1 MKRGSLRRWLWISGL
16 AFTFAAAGA
25 DGTSAGLA
33 ITRLDRSA
41 PVDFFREIVPILQAN
56 CLPCHNRTTTK
67 ADLRLETPTDM
78 LQGGESGPA
87 LVPGK
92 AKESLLFRVSA
103 HLEKPRMPPKDNKVN
118 AVNLTPAELG
128 LLELWINQGA
138 QASERQTETVRWQPI
153 APEFRAIYAVALS
166 ADGQFA
172 ACGRANRLFVY
183 HVPSRRLL
191 AELTDPAVA
200 RTNGGPATA
209 HLDIINALAFSP
221 ADHTLAS
228 AGFREVKLWRP
239 QWPEPS
245 PETSAVA
252 GLTHSLRFADGSRQL
267 AITTNGAVKVTDSSG
282 KELFELRPGRTEEL
296 RREAALVIARQRF
309 DAAKAALESA
319 GKEFAAQRERLN
331 KAVAAE
337 LTARTAVR
345 NQTAAVQPLRREL
358 ACSEGRLA
366 QLERAADPGTNAPA
380 RRKQVEEQVAA
391 ARKTLAG
398 PEAEYAKAERNRSN
412 AENEATLARLS
423 VNQAASAELSAK
435 YHTQQCRQELGDAE
449 AARAQFASKVEPV
462 LAAALDRAGRLAA
475 TAHAEGRVRL
485 WNWDD
490 GTELHSFRSAL
501 TNLTQLT
508 FAEDGSLRLA
518 EAPRSLRWECTPTWS
533 LAAVLGGDTNSPF
546 ADRVN
551 AVAFSADGS
560 RLAAGGGEPTRSSE
574 IAVWE
579 PATGRWLYGLTNR
592 HSDVV
597 LALAFSP
604 DGRWLA
610 SGGADRF
617 ARLTETGSGQQ
628 VRALEGHTGHVLTVA
643 WKADTEMLASGSA
656 DNVAKLWKR
665 ATGERLKNLEGFGKE
680 VTGAA
685 FLGTSDL
692 LAAAG
697 GNGKVR
703 LLNSKGEETG
713 VLAAGSGFIQSLA
726 ASRDGSLIATG
737 GDDGVLRIWSVSERK
752 TVAEFAP

>member
-1 MKRGSLRRWLWISGL
+1 L

-25 DGTSAGLA
+25 DGTSVGLA
-33 ITRLDRSA
+33 ITRPDRSE

-67 ADLRLETPTDM
+67 ADLRLETPADM

-92 AKESLLFRVSA
+92 ARDSLLFRVSA

-138 QASERQTETVRWQPI
+138 TASERQAESIRWQPI
-153 APEFRAIYAVALS
+153 APGFRAIYAVALS

-172 ACGRANRLFVY
+172 ACGRGNRLSVY

-191 AELTDPAVA
+191 AELTDPKVA
-200 RTNGGPATA
+200 STLGGTVAA
-209 HLDIINALAFSP
+209 HLDVINALAFSP

-239 QWPEPS
+239 QWPSPV
-245 PETSAVA
+245 PETVGAV
-252 GLTHSLRFADGSRQL
+252 GLTNSLRSADGSRQL
-267 AITTNGAVKVTDSSG
+267 VIGTNGEAKLTDGSG
-282 KELFELRPGRTEEL
+282 KELFALRPGRAEEL
-296 RREAALVIARQRF
+296 RRETTVVIARQRL
-309 DAAKAALESA
+309 DAAKATQEAA
-319 GKEFAAQRERLN
+319 AKELAAQRERLS

-337 LTARTAVR
+337 TTARSAVR
-345 NQTAAVQPLRREL
+345 HQTVAIEPLRREL
-358 ACSEGRLA
+358 ARSEGRLA
-366 QLERAADPGTNAPA
+366 QLDRLATPVTNAPA
-380 RRKQVEEQVAA
+380 SRKLVEKQVAT
-391 ARKTLAG
+391 ARKALAG
-398 PEAEYAKAERNRSN
+398 PEAELAKAERNRSN
-412 AENEATLARLS
+412 AENEAMLARLS
-423 VNQAASAELSAK
+423 VNHAASAELSAK

-449 AARAQFASKVEPV
+449 AARAQLATKAEPV
-462 LAAALDRAGRLAA
+462 FAAALDRTGRLAA

-485 WNWDD
+485 WSLDD
-490 GTELHSFRSAL
+490 GIELHSFRSPL

-518 EAPRSLRWECTPTWS
+518 EPHRSLRWDGTPMWS
-533 LAAVLGGDTNSPF
+533 LAAVLGSDTNSPF

-597 LALAFSP
+597 LTLAFSP

-643 WKADTEMLASGSA
+643 WKADGETLATGSA
-656 DNVAKLWKR
+656 DAVTKLWKR
-665 ATGERLKNLEGFGKE
+665 ATGERQKNLEGFGKE

-685 FLGTSDL
+685 FLGTADV

-697 GNGKVR
+697 GNGRVR
-703 LLNSKGEETG
+703 LLNAKGEETG
-713 VLAAGSGFIQSLA
+713 VLTAGSGFIQSLA

>member
-1 MKRGSLRRWLWISGL
+1 MMRHAIQRWFFGASLAVG
-16 AFTFAAAGA
+16 FTATGA
-25 DGTSAGLA
+25 DGPGAGLA
-33 ITRLDRSA
+33 IARPDRSDH
-41 PVDFFREIVPILQAN
+41 VDFFREIVPILQAN
-56 CLPCHNRTTTK
+56 CLPCHNRTTSK
-67 ADLRLETPTDM
+67 ADLRLETPADM
-78 LQGGESGPA
+78 LAGGESGPA

-92 AKESLLFRVSA
+92 ASESLMFRVSA

-118 AVNLTPAELG
+118 AVNLTAGELG

-138 QASERQTETVRWQPI
+138 KASERQTETVRWQPI
-153 APEFRAIYAVALS
+153 APEFRAIYSVALS

-183 HVPSRRLL
+183 HVPSRQLVG
-191 AELTDPAVA
+191 ELTDPAVA

-209 HLDIINALAFSP
+209 HLDVINALAFSP

-239 QWPEPS
+239 HWADPAPATGS
-245 PETSAVA
+245 VPTAPP
-252 GLTHSLRFADGSRQL
+252 SLRSADGNRQL
-267 AITTNGAVKVTDSSG
+267 AITTNGLAKLTDGSG
-282 KELFELRPGRTEEL
+282 KELFELRPGRAEEL
-296 RREAALVIARQRF
+296 QRETALTVARQRF
-309 DAAKAALESA
+309 DTAKAALEAA
-319 GKEFAAQRERLN
+319 GKELAAQRERLAKAISAETAAR
-331 KAVAAE
+331 KAVRDKAAS
-337 LTARTAVR
+337 
-345 NQTAAVQPLRREL
+345 VQPLRREL
-358 ACSEGRLA
+358 ARSEGRLA
-366 QLERAADPGTNAPA
+366 QVERAATGSTNAPA
-380 RRKQVEEQVAA
+380 TRKPAEDQLTA
-391 ARKTLAG
+391 ARKALEG
-398 PEAEYAKAERNRSN
+398 PEAELAKAERNRSN
-412 AENEATLARLS
+412 AENETTLARHS

-435 YHTQQCRQELGDAE
+435 HDSQHRQRELGEAE
-449 AARAQFASKVEPV
+449 AARKQPAPASEPAI
-462 LAAALDRAGRLAA
+462 LGALDRAGRLAA

-485 WNWDD
+485 WSLEE
-490 GTELHSFRSAL
+490 GAELHSFRSAL
-501 TNLTQLT
+501 TNLKHLA
-508 FAEDGSLRLA
+508 FAEEGSLWLA
-518 EAPRSLRWECTPTWS
+518 EAGRSQRWQPTPTWS

-546 ADRVN
+546 TDRVN
-551 AVAFSADGS
+551 AVTFSADGS

-579 PATGRWLYGLTNR
+579 PVAGRWLYGITNR

-643 WKADTEMLASGSA
+643 WKADSETLASGSA

-680 VTGAA
+680 VTGAG

-713 VLAAGSGFIQSLA
+713 VLAAGTGFIQSLA

-737 GDDGVLRIWSVSERK
+737 GDDGVLRIWSVNARK